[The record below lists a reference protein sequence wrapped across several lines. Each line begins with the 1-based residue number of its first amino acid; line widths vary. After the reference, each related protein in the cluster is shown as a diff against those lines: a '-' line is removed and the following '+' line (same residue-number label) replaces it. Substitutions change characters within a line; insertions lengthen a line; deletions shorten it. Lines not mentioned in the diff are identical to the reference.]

1 MDNYL
6 NEDMM
11 KAIKTTDLEKDEEE
25 LIKKILFQE
34 KAKKNQVW
42 SESDAAEYMN
52 KLLLDQEDKNGV
64 D

>member
-11 KAIKTTDLEKDEEE
+11 KAIKSANLEKDEED

-42 SESDAAEYMN
+42 SEMEAAEYMN
-52 KLLLDQEDKNGV
+52 KLFLEQEEN
-64 D
+64 